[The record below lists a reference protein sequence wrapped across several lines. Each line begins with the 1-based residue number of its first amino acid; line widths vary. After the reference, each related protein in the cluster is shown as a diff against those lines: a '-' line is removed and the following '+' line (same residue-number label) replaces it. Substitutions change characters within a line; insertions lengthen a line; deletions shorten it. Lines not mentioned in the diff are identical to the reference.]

1 MERRPIAARS
11 TAWAVRLAEAL
22 AQRRITPHAIS
33 IVGMLCG
40 IGAGLAFASTRN
52 GDLLPLRWLGGA
64 ALVALRLLA
73 NMLDGMVAER
83 QGTASPL
90 GALFNEVPDRISDVA
105 TLLGMGYAIH
115 SLPEL
120 GWAAALLAV
129 LTAYVR
135 AQVAVVGAPQDFR
148 GPMAKPQRM
157 SLVIAA
163 AILAGLGSAL
173 GIQYF
178 QVAVPQSF
186 LWIIAVGSAWT
197 AWRRL
202 SRGADFLR
210 KGVR

>member
-22 AQRRITPHAIS
+22 AQRRITPNAIS
-33 IVGMLCG
+33 VVGMLCG

-83 QGTASPL
+83 QGTSSPL

-163 AILAGLGSAL
+163 AILAGLGSAV
-173 GIQYF
+173 GIQYL

-186 LWIIAVGSAWT
+186 LLIIAVGSAWT

-210 KGVR
+210 KGAR